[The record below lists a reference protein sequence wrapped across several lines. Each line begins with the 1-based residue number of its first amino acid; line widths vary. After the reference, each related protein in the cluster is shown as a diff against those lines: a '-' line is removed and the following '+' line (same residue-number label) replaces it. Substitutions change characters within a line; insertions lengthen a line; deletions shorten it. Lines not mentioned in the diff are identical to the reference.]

1 MVSKIKVDEIESSQS
16 GGNVSMNTSLNLKSY
31 TTTERE
37 ALSASE
43 GDMVYDT
50 TLNKAYIYTT
60 QWEKFES
67 EPPWTAVGGTK
78 TTDGIYTVHTFTSTG
93 TFVVT
98 GGGSKTVEYLV
109 VAGGGGGGYNRG
121 GGGGAGGYRSL

>member
-1 MVSKIKVDEIESSQS
+1 MSSELKVDNISEKTTD
-16 GGNVSMNTSLNLKSY
+16 GGISITDAKLNLKHY
-31 TTTERE
+31 TTTQRE
-37 ALSASE
+37 ALSPNE

-67 EPPWTAVGGTK
+67 EPPWTATGGTI
-78 TTDGIYTVHTFTSTG
+78 TTSGIYTIHTFTSTG

-98 GGGSKTVEYLV
+98 GGGSKTVEQLV
-109 VAGGGGGGYNRG
+109 VAGGGGG
-121 GGGGAGGYRSL
+121 